1 MTFADLVYEQMKTL
15 PDPLA
20 REVLDFIGYLRERG
34 ERREWNDLMQAQAPA
49 LAETWNSLGD
59 SVWDGV

>member
-1 MTFADLVYEQMKTL
+1 MTFADLIYEQMKTL

-34 ERREWNDLMQAQAPA
+34 ERREWHDLMQAQAPA
-49 LAETWNSLGD
+49 LADAWD
-59 SVWDGV
+59 SAEDQVWDNV